1 MSKFYK
7 IKKVEELLKISNI
20 TLQERRYRQLGKWT
34 FFVIFDSLYIENF
47 FLKYLTKE
55 IEKSIIWKKLKLRNA
70 LVA

>member
-47 FLKYLTKE
+47 F
-55 IEKSIIWKKLKLRNA
+55 
-70 LVA
+70 